1 MAGRSDLPL
10 FLHKLPP
17 QSAFHAV
24 TRFMGLSEFLSQE
37 AVVFNLHASCKRE
50 ALAQL
55 ADKAAALTG
64 VQAGTI
70 KQALMEREHLG
81 STGVGRG
88 VAIPHGK
95 IAGLGKIVGIL
106 AKLDQPVD
114 FEAVDDQPVDIV
126 FVLLAPTDA
135 TAAHLKALA
144 KVSRLLRDERV
155 REALRGAE
163 TPEALFAI
171 AADTAQSNAAA

>member
-1 MAGRSDLPL
+1 
-10 FLHKLPP
+10 
-17 QSAFHAV
+17 
-24 TRFMGLSEFLSQE
+24 MGLSEFLSPE
-37 AVVFNLHASCKRE
+37 GTLLNLHATCKRE
-50 ALAQL
+50 ALSQL
-55 ADKAAALTG
+55 AEKASALTS
-64 VQAGTI
+64 VPAATI
-70 KQALMEREHLG
+70 RQALMDREQLG

-95 IAGLGKIVGIL
+95 IEGLEEIVGLL

-114 FEAVDDQPVDIV
+114 FESVDDQPVDLI
-126 FVLLAPTDA
+126 FVLLAPSDA

-163 TPEALFAI
+163 TTEALFAI

>member
-1 MAGRSDLPL
+1 
-10 FLHKLPP
+10 
-17 QSAFHAV
+17 
-24 TRFMGLSEFLSQE
+24 MGLSEFLSPE

-50 ALAQL
+50 ALALL
-55 ADKAAALTG
+55 AEKAASLTG
-64 VQAGTI
+64 VPAAAI
-70 KQALMEREHLG
+70 RQALMDREQLG

-95 IAGLGKIVGIL
+95 IGGVGEIVGVF

-114 FEAVDDQPVDIV
+114 FEAVDDQPVDLV
-126 FVLLAPTDA
+126 FVLLAPADA

-155 REALRGAE
+155 REALRGAGSR
-163 TPEALFAI
+163 EALFAI

>member
-1 MAGRSDLPL
+1 
-10 FLHKLPP
+10 
-17 QSAFHAV
+17 
-24 TRFMGLSEFLSQE
+24 MGLSEFLSPD

-50 ALAQL
+50 ALAML
-55 ADKAAALTG
+55 ADKAGALTG
-64 VQAGTI
+64 VPATAIRQS
-70 KQALMEREHLG
+70 LMEREQLG

-95 IAGLGKIVGIL
+95 IEGVGKIVGVF

-114 FEAVDDQPVDIV
+114 FEAVDDQPVDLV
-126 FVLLAPTDA
+126 FVLLAPADA

-155 REALRGAE
+155 REALRGAGSR
-163 TPEALFAI
+163 EALFAI

>member
-1 MAGRSDLPL
+1 
-10 FLHKLPP
+10 
-17 QSAFHAV
+17 
-24 TRFMGLSEFLSQE
+24 MGLSEFLSPDG
-37 AVVFNLHASCKRE
+37 AILNLHASCKRE
-50 ALAQL
+50 ALAAL
-55 ADKAAALTG
+55 AEKAAALTG
-64 VQAGTI
+64 APATTI
-70 KQALMEREHLG
+70 RQALMDREQLG

-95 IAGLGKIVGIL
+95 IAGINDIVGLL

-114 FEAVDDQPVDIV
+114 FEAVDDQPVDLV
-126 FVLLAPTDA
+126 FVLLAPVEA

>member
-1 MAGRSDLPL
+1 MGN
-10 FLHKLPP
+10 
-17 QSAFHAV
+17 
-24 TRFMGLSEFLSQE
+24 MGLSEFLAPE
-37 AVVFNLHASCKRE
+37 AVVLNLHASCKRE

-55 ADKAAALTG
+55 AEKAAALTN
-64 VQAGTI
+64 VPAATI
-70 KQALMEREHLG
+70 RQALLEREQLG

-95 IAGLGKIVGIL
+95 IDGIGEMVGLF

-114 FEAVDDQPVDIV
+114 FEAVDDQPVDLI

-144 KVSRLLRDERV
+144 KVSRLLRDEQV
-155 REALRGAE
+155 REALRGAASR
-163 TPEALFAI
+163 EALFAI
-171 AADTAQSNAAA
+171 AAETARSSHAA

>member
-1 MAGRSDLPL
+1 
-10 FLHKLPP
+10 
-17 QSAFHAV
+17 
-24 TRFMGLSEFLSQE
+24 MGLSEFLSPE
-37 AVVFNLHASCKRE
+37 GVVLNLHASCKRE

-64 VQAGTI
+64 APAAQI
-70 KQALMEREHLG
+70 RQALMDREQLG

-95 IAGLGKIVGIL
+95 IDGVGKIVGLL
-106 AKLDQPVD
+106 AKLHHPVE
-114 FEAVDDQPVDIV
+114 FESVDDQPVDLI
-126 FVLLAPTDA
+126 FVLLAPVDA

-155 REALRGAE
+155 REALRGAG

>member
-1 MAGRSDLPL
+1 
-10 FLHKLPP
+10 
-17 QSAFHAV
+17 
-24 TRFMGLSEFLSQE
+24 MGLSEFLSPD

-50 ALAQL
+50 ALALL
-55 ADKAAALTG
+55 AEKAAALTG
-64 VQAGTI
+64 VQAAAI
-70 KQALMEREHLG
+70 RQALMEREQLG

-95 IAGLGKIVGIL
+95 IEGVGKIVGVF

-114 FEAVDDQPVDIV
+114 FEAVDDQPVDLV
-126 FVLLAPTDA
+126 FVLLAPSDA

-144 KVSRLLRDERV
+144 KVSRLLREESV
-155 REALRGAE
+155 RDALRGAG